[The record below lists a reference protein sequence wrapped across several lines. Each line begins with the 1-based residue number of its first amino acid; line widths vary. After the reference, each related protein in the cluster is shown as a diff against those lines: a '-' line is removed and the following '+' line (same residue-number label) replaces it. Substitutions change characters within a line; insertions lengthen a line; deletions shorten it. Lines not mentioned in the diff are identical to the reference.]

1 MIDGVRGRTR
11 ECCKGVQGRG
21 SGTQQALSSS
31 DLHELARS
39 SLKACLLPLQYSD
52 VRSSSI
58 LQVEPL
64 SIAFSMMCGCKN

>member
-1 MIDGVRGRTR
+1 MGDVRGRTR
-11 ECCKGVQGRG
+11 ECCEGVQGRG

-39 SLKACLLPLQYSD
+39 SLKACLLPLQCFD
-52 VRSSSI
+52 VHSSSI

-64 SIAFSMMCGCKN
+64 SIAFRMMCGCKN